1 MMSSTDDMNSIDDM
15 PDMDDMSDMDMGDDS
30 SGEAYCSGSGVSM
43 YMSGF
48 VWGEESN
55 DGKFA
60 CLNIL
65 FRNWTLDTKT
75 KFIWSIV
82 ATVGLGIL
90 VEAIV
95 MLRRDAAVAEQAA
108 MAAAAEAKTY
118 TTKIAWDSL
127 RLLLMVLHS
136 SLAYMLMLVA
146 MSFRAE
152 LFLAIVAGLGLG
164 HALFNLNAPVAYN
177 EDSSAC
183 HPTSTPPAPPA
194 KSKAVSALNHS
205 PAAAEAGEA
214 LHASVQEDAKELT
227 VAELECGVA
236 AAVESLSAATAKMA
250 ERARKQLD
258 LARQRHDAEGEKKA
272 HAVLGAAQKAAADHA
287 EFYAL
292 AYATAAAE
300 SGTSKLRA
308 VVETPNPR
316 PAAKPPPSVPEAPAS
331 NWTLTGIGKTFGA
344 AL

>member
-1 MMSSTDDMNSIDDM
+1 MDNMD
-15 PDMDDMSDMDMGDDS
+15 DMDDMSDMDMGDDS

-75 KFIWSIV
+75 KFIWAIV

-194 KSKAVSALNHS
+194 DSKIASALKHS
-205 PAAAEAGEA
+205 PAAAEAGEVFN
-214 LHASVQEDAKELT
+214 ASVQEGAKEVT
-227 VAELECGVA
+227 VAELESGVA

-300 SGTSKLRA
+300 SGTSKLR
-308 VVETPNPR
+308 VVVGTPNPL
-316 PAAKPPPSVPEAPAS
+316 PAAKPQPSAPEAPAN